1 MAGVKE
7 LPDVESV
14 VAARERLSGHVRQ
27 TPLLR
32 HANLDARAGARIWV
46 KAECLQHTGSFKIR
60 GATNKISQLTPDE
73 LSAGVVAFSSGNHAQ
88 GVARAA
94 RLAGCPAVIV
104 MPSDAPKVKLDG
116 VRADGAEIVLYD
128 REHESREE
136 ISARIARERG
146 ALLIPS
152 YDDADIVAGQ
162 GTLGLDILDQ
172 AQEAGIL
179 FDHLLCCTGGGGL
192 ISGMSLVFER
202 DSPAT
207 QLWAC
212 EPEGHDDWKR
222 SLEAHTI
229 QANRP
234 GFRSFCDAILT
245 PEPGVIP
252 FQLADRRLA
261 GGLVVTDEEVRDAM
275 RFAFQ
280 HLKLVVEPGGAV
292 ALAAALRGVPDA
304 MRGTKFCVVLTGGNV
319 DPDLFA
325 EVITSDA

>member
-1 MAGVKE
+1 MA
-7 LPDVESV
+7 LPDVDSV
-14 VAARERLSGHVRQ
+14 VAASKRLDGYVRQ
-27 TPLLR
+27 TPLL
-32 HANLDARAGARIWV
+32 HHPDLDERAGARIWV

-60 GATNKISQLTPDE
+60 GATNKISQVSPGQ

-94 RLAGCPAVIV
+94 RLAGCRAVIV
-104 MPSDAPKVKLDG
+104 MPSDAPRVKLDG
-116 VRADGAEIVLYD
+116 VRADGAKIHLYD
-128 REHESREE
+128 RETESREE
-136 ISARIARERG
+136 ISAKIASERG

-162 GTLGLDILDQ
+162 GTLGLDILRQ
-172 AQEAGIL
+172 AHEADVA
-179 FDHLLCCTGGGGL
+179 FDHLFCCTGGGGL

-212 EPEGHDDWKR
+212 EPEGHDDWAR
-222 SLEAHTI
+222 SLAAHSI
-229 QANRP
+229 HANAP

-252 FQLADRRLA
+252 FQIADPRLA
-261 GGLVVTDEEVRDAM
+261 GGLVVTDEEVRAAM

-304 MRGTKFCVVLTGGNV
+304 MRGSDICVVLTGGNV

-325 EVITSDA
+325 EVITAGS